1 MYINVEGNVICTCFT
16 VSKPEYFEEYGEKR
30 SELTRIGAKAKQS
43 SPDGTMTVN
52 VELLFYANR
61 AIPAAKLN
69 YGESVI
75 VLGRESSREV
85 MKNHRMVIT
94 RTVLV
99 DWWFPQIVDP
109 LNYLQELSVRRE
121 MDIRNREFR
130 ENFWDFLNAEGCKE
144 LIHRWVQA
152 WIEEEERKKDEHT

>member
-30 SELTRIGAKAKQS
+30 SELTRIGAKARQS

-52 VELLFYANR
+52 VELLFYTNR

-69 YGESVI
+69 YGDSII

>member
-1 MYINVEGNVICTCFT
+1 
-16 VSKPEYFEEYGEKR
+16 
-30 SELTRIGAKAKQS
+30 
-43 SPDGTMTVN
+43 
-52 VELLFYANR
+52 
-61 AIPAAKLN
+61 
-69 YGESVI
+69 
-75 VLGRESSREV
+75 
-85 MKNHRMVIT
+85 MVIT

-152 WIEEEERKKDEHT
+152 WIEEESKKEG

>member
-1 MYINVEGNVICTCFT
+1 
-16 VSKPEYFEEYGEKR
+16 
-30 SELTRIGAKAKQS
+30 
-43 SPDGTMTVN
+43 MTVN

-121 MDIRNREFR
+121 MDIRNREFK
-130 ENFWDFLNAEGCKE
+130 ENFWDFLNADGCRE
-144 LIHRWVQA
+144 LIHRWVQV